1 MEHAHGRS
9 RSGSRTSAP
18 SSLVIL
24 VSSLVIIGAPACV
37 APDLEEEASVD
48 TATFAYTVPAKG
60 TATTLDVAAWNL
72 EWFGD
77 TSRGPSNDTLQRQNA
92 YDVISGAD
100 LDLWGVEEIVSVSQW
115 NTLKSQLVGYAGI
128 LSNDPIVTN
137 GASYYTTSEQ
147 KLGLLYKTSVAT
159 VQSARVILTAYDY
172 EFAGRPPLEVKLSV
186 TLNGTTENVVVIVL
200 HMKALADSASY
211 LRRVDASAA
220 LKSYLDTTYPTQ
232 KVFVIGDFNDDLDKS
247 ISGNATPYANYLA
260 DTADYHFATKAL
272 TDANISSTSSGG
284 ATIDHHLLTNELALA
299 LIPGSVEAY
308 RVSEFI
314 PSYAST
320 TSDHFPILSRYTWAA
335 AKPAQVVINE
345 ICANEPG
352 SSVVGEFIELVNIG
366 GSPATLDGWTLS
378 DSTSIRHTFAAG
390 TTLAPGK
397 SLVIFGTAAGI
408 PAGTPNALGS
418 STSNLGLANG
428 GDAVYL
434 RDAASTTK
442 DSFSYPA
449 SLAAVDG
456 VSMNRNP
463 DAAENASFV
472 LHTTLVAASSSPGTR
487 ANGAAF

>member
-1 MEHAHGRS
+1 MEYAHGRS
-9 RSGSRTSAP
+9 RSGSSTSAP
-18 SSLVIL
+18 ASLVVL
-24 VSSLVIIGAPACV
+24 VSSLVIVAAPACV
-37 APDLEEEASVD
+37 APEEDEPFVD
-48 TATFAYTVPAKG
+48 TASFAYTVPAKG
-60 TATTLDVAAWNL
+60 TATTLDVAGWNL

-77 TSRGPSNDTLQRQNA
+77 ASRGPTNDTLQRQNA

-100 LDLWGVEEIVSVSQW
+100 MDLWGVQEIVSVSQW
-115 NTLKSQLVGYAGI
+115 NTLKSQLAGYAGF

-137 GASYYTTSEQ
+137 GSSYYTTSEQ
-147 KLGLLYKTSVAT
+147 KLGFLYKTSVAT

-186 TLNGTTENVVVIVL
+186 TLNGTTDNVIVIVL

-211 LRRVDASAA
+211 LRRLDASTA
-220 LKSYLDTTYPTQ
+220 LKSYLDTNHPTQ
-232 KVFVIGDFNDDLDKS
+232 KVFVVGDFNDDLDGS
-247 ISGNATPYANYLA
+247 ISGNPTPYANFLA

-284 ATIDHHLLTNELALA
+284 ATLDHHLVTNELALA
-299 LIPGSVEAY
+299 LVPGSVEAY
-308 RVSEFI
+308 KVSTFI

-352 SSVVGEFIELVNIG
+352 SSVTGEFVELVNIG
-366 GSPATLDGWTLS
+366 GLPAPLDGWTIS
-378 DSTSIRHTFAAG
+378 DTTSVRHTFAAG

-397 SLVIFGTAAGI
+397 SLVIFGATSAI
-408 PAGTPNALGS
+408 PAGTPNAIGS
-418 STSNLGLANG
+418 STSNLGLANA

-434 RDAASTTK
+434 RDATGTTK

-456 VSMNRNP
+456 VSMNRSP
-463 DAAENASFV
+463 DAAESATFV
-472 LHTTLVAASSSPGTR
+472 LHTALVAAGSSPGTR